1 VLHLKE
7 IRMAYGKYG
16 HGSGDY
22 GYGSTTPPAA
32 EPAKLSSQA
41 KALRDAID
49 RLVKGSTQN
58 DPNTR
63 AIEDGVVPG
72 SSSAGDR

>member
-1 VLHLKE
+1 
-7 IRMAYGKYG
+7 MAYGKYG
-16 HGSGDY
+16 HGS
-22 GYGSTTPPAA
+22 
-32 EPAKLSSQA
+32 E
-41 KALRDAID
+41 LRDAID